1 MKSSPRTFLSASAK
15 AWNPPDL
22 TVASAPLPQAPQKER
37 VLAIFQREETDPVNR
52 QSALTRSVLHSA
64 EASNFAAWQPEGFGQ
79 QPEAARLDVWSF
91 VDIAEPAFEELRKP
105 QVVQFRMD
113 GRPCQEPSAAESQI
127 AAQLERARLQAE
139 EIILNAQAEADDI
152 LAQVQSE
159 IDEQKRLGCQQGRD
173 QARAELEDA
182 LKAARSLVGEV
193 ESWKN
198 ELTSQGEHILI
209 EMLKDMARKM
219 FGDGVRLD
227 SQALHVNLD
236 RIMES
241 AHGLGNLKIFL
252 NPEDAQVLDSTWKE
266 QQTLIL
272 GEQVKIIP
280 SSNITRGGCLIK
292 GNLGT
297 VDGRVETQLASLLST
312 FDEAAV

>member
-1 MKSSPRTFLSASAK
+1 MKSSPRTLSASAR

-22 TVASAPLPQAPQKER
+22 TVDSAPLPQAPQKER
-37 VLAIFQREETDPVNR
+37 VLSIFQREDDSER
-52 QSALTRSVLHSA
+52 QSVSKRSALHRKADSD
-64 EASNFAAWQPEGFGQ
+64 FAAWQPGQFGQ
-79 QPEAARLDVWSF
+79 QPQAAPLDVWSF

-105 QVVQFRMD
+105 QVVQFRAEAQL
-113 GRPCQEPSAAESQI
+113 RQETSAAESQI

-159 IDEQKRLGCQQGRD
+159 IDEQKRLGYQQGRD

-182 LKAARSLVGEV
+182 LKVAHSLVGQV

-209 EMLKDMARKM
+209 EMLKDMARKI

-227 SQALHVNLD
+227 PQALHINLD
-236 RIMES
+236 RVMES
-241 AHGLGNLKIFL
+241 AHGLGSLNIFL
-252 NPEDAQVLDSTWKE
+252 NPEDAKILDATWKE
-266 QQTLIL
+266 QQALIL
-272 GEQVKIIP
+272 GEQVKVIP
-280 SSNITRGGCLIK
+280 SASITRGGCLIK

-297 VDGRVETQLASLLST
+297 VDGRVETQLASILNS